1 MEVNMEQKY
10 FNTNRRDFLAKVVP
24 LAAFGCLGCRQSAVN
39 QISSGSKHKFSEKL
53 GLNAEETYSFFYG
66 QFIPVLQKLSDEM
79 GREKFNEIFTS
90 VSTENIG
97 LWIASITKDL
107 PEKNIRAFS
116 SLLLELIG
124 TPPYNSTFTCEVVEQ
139 TESVLELKYTECLP
153 AKLLR
158 AMNAI
163 DIGLALECSGASA
176 AAKAFNPKI
185 SYSNPQNL
193 MKGDSYCIER
203 FTLNT

>member
-1 MEVNMEQKY
+1 MAQKY
-10 FNTNRRDFLAKVVP
+10 FSANRRDFLARVIP
-24 LAAFGCLGCRQSAVN
+24 LAALGCLDCRQSAVN
-39 QISSGSKHKFSEKL
+39 QLSSESKHKFSEKL
-53 GLNAEETYSFFYG
+53 GLNAEQTYSFFFG

-79 GREKFNEIFTS
+79 GKEKFNEIFTR
-90 VSTENIG
+90 VSTENIRQC
-97 LWIASITKDL
+97 IASITKEL
-107 PEKNIRAFS
+107 PEKNIKAFF
-116 SLLLELIG
+116 SLMLELFG

-158 AMNAI
+158 AINAL

-185 SYSNPQNL
+185 SYANPKNL
-193 MKGDSYCIER
+193 MKGDRYCIER

>member
-1 MEVNMEQKY
+1 MEQKNY
-10 FNTNRRDFLAKVVP
+10 NENRRDFLAKVIP
-24 LAAFGCLGCRQSAVN
+24 LAVVGCLGCRQSSVN
-39 QISSGSKHKFSEKL
+39 QLSSDLKHKFSEKL
-53 GLNAEETYSFFYG
+53 GLTAEETYSFFYG

-79 GREKFNEIFTS
+79 GREKFNEIFTR

-97 LWIASITKDL
+97 QWIASMTKDL
-107 PEKNIRAFS
+107 PEKNIKEFS
-116 SLLLELIG
+116 SLMLELIG

-158 AMNAI
+158 AMNAV

-176 AAKAFNPKI
+176 AAKAFNPEI
-185 SYSNPQNL
+185 NYSNPKNL
-193 MKGDSYCIER
+193 MKGDNYCIER
-203 FTLNT
+203 FTLYT